1 MKCFHQTYEANGF
14 LSNWYPS
21 EFTENGIQYRNVEQY
36 MMAYKARTF
45 KDYQTEKKIL
55 VATDPAEIKK
65 LGREVKGYQD
75 IVWNGVRQIIVYNGL
90 ILKFTQN
97 QILLNE
103 LLETGNE
110 ILAECAVHDRI
121 WGIGL
126 SMTDPDR
133 LIMDK
138 WRGQNLLGFSLM
150 QVREELADRDNQ

>member
-1 MKCFHQTYEANGF
+1 MICFHQIYEPNGY
-14 LSNWYPS
+14 LSNWYLS
-21 EFTENGIQYRNVEQY
+21 EFSEDGIKYNCVEQY
-36 MMAYKARTF
+36 MMAGKARTF
-45 KDYQTEKKIL
+45 QDSETEKKIL
-55 VATDPAEIKK
+55 AATDPAEIKR

-75 IVWNGVRQIIVYNGL
+75 IIWNGVRQIIVYNGL

-97 QILLNE
+97 QILLDE

-133 LIMDK
+133 LNMGK

-150 QVREELADRDNQ
+150 QVREELADRDN

>member
-1 MKCFHQTYEANGF
+1 
-14 LSNWYPS
+14 
-21 EFTENGIQYRNVEQY
+21 
-36 MMAYKARTF
+36 MMAGKARTF
-45 KDYQTEKKIL
+45 KDSETEKKIL
-55 VATDPAEIKK
+55 AATDPAEIKR

-75 IVWNGVRQIIVYNGL
+75 IIWNGVRQIIVYNGL

-97 QILLNE
+97 QILLDE

-133 LIMDK
+133 LNLDK

-150 QVREELADRDNQ
+150 QVREELADRDN